1 MQDLNINE
9 IEELKT
15 HKSSLLRRIL
25 ELENRL
31 ANCRHWT
38 SGEKEIFKTQVR
50 IAKKKLRKLEADI
63 Q

>member
-1 MQDLNINE
+1 MQDLNINQ
-9 IEELKT
+9 IEEIKT
-15 HKSSLLRRIL
+15 YKSRLLRRIL

-31 ANCRHWT
+31 TNCRHWT

-50 IAKKKLRKLEADI
+50 IAKTKLRELEAHI